1 MPTTDLIS
9 PFVVSCA
16 GGLTLNKDVF
26 SMAPGEALI
35 LQNFEPDIKGGYRR
49 VSGTALYNTTIV
61 PEGSSNTSKTLD
73 CSIVFNGQII
83 AARGGDIHRGTTS
96 GSWTSLTTGLGTST
110 RAYDFEKFNF
120 DGTDKIII
128 ATGHSPAQI
137 INTSYAVDV
146 VNATGGGT
154 APTNP
159 KFVKAFQNH
168 MFYAGATNSQEV
180 IFSVP
185 FAEDN
190 FTTGS
195 GAGSFKVDSAVVGM
209 KVFRNELIIFCED
222 RIYKLTGTSSSNFA
236 VEEVTRN
243 IGCRDGGSIQEIGG
257 DVIFLAPDG
266 LRTIAGT
273 ARIGDVE
280 LGSISRQIQSRI
292 DDIGLNRITSLVIRD
307 KSQYRLFYPTTSQA
321 QGSAKGIIGVLKT
334 NPNTGQIGF
343 EYSDMVGIKPSCTD
357 SDFIS
362 SVETQVFGGYDGYI
376 YKMETGNTY
385 ANGNTNETILAI
397 FRSPDMVM
405 GDPGIRKHMQRVNLN
420 YQGEGTTVTADL
432 AIRYDYDD
440 QNSPQPEK
448 ISITSG
454 GGAAVYG
461 VALYNAA
468 NYDASGI
475 PLIRQSVE
483 GSGFSVALKID
494 DQNSSDA
501 FSIKGF
507 QLEFTPGGRR

>member
-26 SMAPGEALI
+26 SMQPGEALI

-49 VSGTALYNTTIV
+49 VSGTARYNTTIV
-61 PEGSSNTSKTLD
+61 PQGSSNSSLIVD
-73 CSIVFNGQII
+73 CSIIFNDQII
-83 AARGGDIHRGTTS
+83 VARGGDIHRGTTS
-96 GSWTSLTTGLGTST
+96 GSFTSLTTGLGTST
-110 RAYDFEKFNF
+110 RTYDFEKFNF
-120 DGTDKIII
+120 NGTDKLII

-137 INTSYAVDV
+137 INSSFAVDV

-154 APTNP
+154 APSNP

-180 IFSVP
+180 IFSVA
-185 FAEDN
+185 FEEDN

-195 GAGSFKVDSAVVGM
+195 GAGSFKVDSAVVGL

-222 RIYKLTGTSSSNFA
+222 RIYKLTGTASASFA
-236 VEEVTRN
+236 VQEVTRN

-292 DDIGLNRITSLVIRD
+292 DEITLDRISSIVIRG
-307 KSQYRLFYPTTSQA
+307 KSQYRLFYPVTGRGQLS
-321 QGSAKGIIGVLKT
+321 SKGIIGVLKN
-334 NPNTGQIGF
+334 NPNTGSIGF
-343 EYSDMVGIKPSCTD
+343 EYADMVGIKPACTD
-357 SDFIS
+357 SDFVS
-362 SVETQVFGGYDGYI
+362 SIETQIFGGYDGFI
-376 YKMETGNTY
+376 YKMETGNTF
-385 ANGNTNETILAI
+385 ATGATTTTIQAVY
-397 FRSPDMVM
+397 RSPDMVM
-405 GDPGIRKHMQRVNLN
+405 GDPGLRKYMQRVNLN
-420 YQGEGTTVTADL
+420 YEGEGTTIDANL
-432 AIRYDYDD
+432 ALRYDYDD
-440 QNSPQPEK
+440 QNTPQPSK
-448 ISITSG
+448 IALPSV
-454 GGAAVYG
+454 GGAGTYG
-461 VALYNAA
+461 AAKYGQAL
-468 NYDASGI
+468 YDASGV
-475 PLIRQSVE
+475 PLVRQSVE
-483 GSGFSVALKID
+483 GSGFAVALQID
-494 DQNSSDA
+494 DQNSADS
-501 FSIKGF
+501 FSVKGF

>member
-26 SMAPGEALI
+26 SMQPGEALI

-49 VSGTALYNTTIV
+49 VSGTARYNTTIV
-61 PEGSSNTSKTLD
+61 PQGSSNTSL
-73 CSIVFNGQII
+73 SSRLFYIFNDQII
-83 AARGGDIHRGTTS
+83 VARGGDIHRGTTS
-96 GSWTSLTTGLGTST
+96 GSFTSLTTGLGTST

-137 INTSYAVDV
+137 INSSFAVDV

-154 APTNP
+154 APSNP

-185 FAEDN
+185 FEEDN

-195 GAGSFKVDSAVVGM
+195 GAGSFKVDSAVVGL

-222 RIYKLTGTSSSNFA
+222 RIYKLTGTQVLSFA
-236 VEEVTRN
+236 VQEVTRN

-292 DDIGLNRITSLVIRD
+292 DEITLDRISSIVIRG
-307 KSQYRLFYPTTSQA
+307 KSQYRLFYP
-321 QGSAKGIIGVLKT
+321 V
-334 NPNTGQIGF
+334 TGQWSII
-343 EYSDMVGIKPSCTD
+343 IK
-357 SDFIS
+357 
-362 SVETQVFGGYDGYI
+362 
-376 YKMETGNTY
+376 
-385 ANGNTNETILAI
+385 
-397 FRSPDMVM
+397 R
-405 GDPGIRKHMQRVNLN
+405 N
-420 YQGEGTTVTADL
+420 Y
-432 AIRYDYDD
+432 RC
-440 QNSPQPEK
+440 
-448 ISITSG
+448 
-454 GGAAVYG
+454 
-461 VALYNAA
+461 
-468 NYDASGI
+468 
-475 PLIRQSVE
+475 
-483 GSGFSVALKID
+483 
-494 DQNSSDA
+494 
-501 FSIKGF
+501 IKK
-507 QLEFTPGGRR
+507 